1 MKQNICEISLERFN
15 PIANDTVDIFI
26 PAEIKK
32 RGGTA
37 MIITPKNTNQE
48 DRKQSFDDTMLK
60 SIAKAY
66 KWKTMVEQG
75 YVSSLADISRREKL
89 STGFVSKIFNLNFLS
104 PKIVDRILN
113 GTQPRNLRLQD
124 IVTDDIP
131 EFWQEQW
138 EKWGFNKY

>member
-1 MKQNICEISLERFN
+1 MKQNICEISLERVN
-15 PIANDTVDIFI
+15 RIANDTVDIFI

-37 MIITPKNTNQE
+37 MIITPKNTNQQ
-48 DRKQSFDDTMLK
+48 DRQRSFDDTMLK

-66 KWKTMVEQG
+66 KWKMMVEQG

-104 PKIVDRILN
+104 PKIVDRILS
-113 GTQPRNLRLQD
+113 GTQPRNLKLQD

-138 EKWGFNKY
+138 EKWGFDKY

>member
-1 MKQNICEISLERFN
+1 MKQSIFEISLEHVN

-37 MIITPKNTNQE
+37 MIITPKNMNQE
-48 DRKQSFDDTMLK
+48 DRQKSLDDTMLK

-66 KWKTMVEQG
+66 KWKMMVEQG

-113 GTQPRNLRLQD
+113 GTQPRNLKLQD

-138 EKWGFNKY
+138 EKWGFDK

>member
-1 MKQNICEISLERFN
+1 MNQSIFEISLEHVN

-37 MIITPKNTNQE
+37 MIITPKNMNQE
-48 DRKQSFDDTMLK
+48 DRQKSLDDTMLK

-66 KWKTMVEQG
+66 KWKMMVEQG

-113 GTQPRNLRLQD
+113 GTQPRDLKLQD

-138 EKWGFNKY
+138 EKWGFDKY